1 MDNRRGG
8 HLVTRAVRWTAR
20 IWSVVS
26 ICVVLLFIIGEGG
39 PTKSAEWLGFLFFP
53 FGVCVGMALAWWWEG
68 IGGSITV
75 VSLLAFYAIHLA
87 TAGTLPSGW
96 AFLVFAAPGFLFL
109 VSWYRSRGTRRA
121 AAREA
126 GS

>member
-1 MDNRRGG
+1 MDNRSGG

-39 PTKSAEWLGFLFFP
+39 PTKAAEWRLFLFFP
-53 FGVCVGMALAWWWEG
+53 LGVCLGMALAWWREG
-68 IGGSITV
+68 IGGIVTV
-75 VSLLAFYAIHLA
+75 ASLLAFYAIHLA
-87 TAGTLPSGW
+87 TTGTLPYGW
-96 AFLVFAAPGFLFL
+96 AFLAFAAPGFLFL
-109 VSWYRSRGTRRA
+109 VCWDRSRGARRA

-126 GS
+126 SS